1 MQMDDFLNFICLCD
15 IFLIF
20 LVESVPYFLV
30 LCHLWLYAF
39 WQAVNCFPLALT
51 LNFFFTVAY
60 CKTVC
65 ILTSLFSC
73 NL

>member
-1 MQMDDFLNFICLCD
+1 MQMDDFFFD

-39 WQAVNCFPLALT
+39 WQAVNCYPPHPDIEFL
-51 LNFFFTVAY
+51 FY
-60 CKTVC
+60 SS
-65 ILTSLFSC
+65 IL
-73 NL
+73 